1 MATFCPYCDEEIEA
15 QIRNNWAGDYWTTK
29 EDFECPKCGKEMR
42 IEVEMVPDF
51 TTIKTDS

>member
-1 MATFCPYCDEEIEA
+1 MATFCPYCDEEIEDVIMDA
-15 QIRNNWAGDYWTTK
+15 WSGDYWTEVK
-29 EDFECPKCGKEMR
+29 DFECPKCGEEMR